1 MQIAARTMALKPMAL
16 PQLSVRITLL
26 AAAVV
31 MVFLMIGGA
40 AGADIPDAPPV
51 EYEVVAGDSL
61 WSIAAGHAEPGA
73 DLRRLVSDIRRA
85 SGLSGDHIVPG
96 QVLLIP
102 TG

>member
-26 AAAVV
+26 AAAAL
-31 MVFLMIGGA
+31 MVFLMIGGSA
-40 AGADIPDAPPV
+40 DADIPEAPPI
-51 EYEVVAGDSL
+51 EYVVAPGDSL
-61 WSIAAGHAEPGA
+61 WSIAAAHGEPGA
-73 DLRRLVSDIRRA
+73 DVRRLIFEIRQA
-85 SGLSGDHIVPG
+85 SGIAGDHIVAG